1 MGRGVDI
8 LWIGVDIPWVRG
20 SKYHGQGVNILC
32 VRGRYPMGRRLDIPW
47 LEESSAMGRE

>member
-1 MGRGVDI
+1 MSRGFDI
-8 LWIGVDIPWVRG
+8 TGIG
-20 SKYHGQGVNILC
+20 GQNNMDRGVNILC